1 MFALSLNTSNFWVQ
15 FLASLG
21 FLGGFAWAVVRWIHN
36 LLAKSVS
43 DRLAEWIHNLLA
55 KSVSDRLAEEIG
67 EIKKQTVPNG
77 GGSLRDAI
85 DRIEKKLDVLES
97 EVIRHLGYHEGLE
110 ARQED

>member
-21 FLGGFAWAVVRWIHN
+21 FLGGFFWAIVR
-36 LLAKSVS
+36 
-43 DRLAEWIHNLLA
+43 WIHNLLA

-110 ARQED
+110 ARQEN

>member
-1 MFALSLNTSNFWVQ
+1 MVAISLNSSNFWVQ

-21 FLGGFAWAVVRWIHN
+21 FLGGFAWAIVR
-36 LLAKSVS
+36 
-43 DRLAEWIHNLLA
+43 WIHNLLA

>member
-1 MFALSLNTSNFWVQ
+1 MVAISLNSSNFWVQ
-15 FLASLG
+15 FAASLG
-21 FLGGFAWAVVRWIHN
+21 FLGGFAWAIVR
-36 LLAKSVS
+36 
-43 DRLAEWIHNLLA
+43 WIHNLLA

>member
-1 MFALSLNTSNFWVQ
+1 MVAISLNSSNFWVQ

-21 FLGGFAWAVVRWIHN
+21 FLGGFAWAVVR
-36 LLAKSVS
+36 
-43 DRLAEWIHNLLA
+43 WIHNLLA

>member
-21 FLGGFAWAVVRWIHN
+21 FLGGFAWAVVR
-36 LLAKSVS
+36 
-43 DRLAEWIHNLLA
+43 WIHNLLA

>member
-1 MFALSLNTSNFWVQ
+1 MVAISLNSSNFWVQ

-21 FLGGFAWAVVRWIHN
+21 FLGGFVWALVRWIHN

-43 DRLAEWIHNLLA
+43 ERLA
-55 KSVSDRLAEEIG
+55 DEIG

-97 EVIRHLGYHEGLE
+97 EVVRHLGYHEGLE
-110 ARQED
+110 ARQEN

>member
-1 MFALSLNTSNFWVQ
+1 MIAITLNSSNFWVQ

-21 FLGGFAWAVVRWIHN
+21 FLGGFVWAIVR
-36 LLAKSVS
+36 
-43 DRLAEWIHNLLA
+43 WIHNLLA

-97 EVIRHLGYHEGLE
+97 EVVRHLGYHEGLE
-110 ARQED
+110 ARQEN

>member
-1 MFALSLNTSNFWVQ
+1 MLAITLNSSNFWVQ

-21 FLGGFAWAVVRWIHN
+21 FLGGFVWAIVR
-36 LLAKSVS
+36 
-43 DRLAEWIHNLLA
+43 WIHNLLA

-97 EVIRHLGYHEGLE
+97 EVVRHLGYHEGLE
-110 ARQED
+110 ARQEN

>member
-21 FLGGFAWAVVRWIHN
+21 FLGGFAWAIVR
-36 LLAKSVS
+36 
-43 DRLAEWIHNLLA
+43 WIHNLLA

>member
-21 FLGGFAWAVVRWIHN
+21 FLGGFAWAVVR
-36 LLAKSVS
+36 
-43 DRLAEWIHNLLA
+43 WIHNLLA

-97 EVIRHLGYHEGLE
+97 EVIRHLGYHEVLE